1 LNFKPRNMHKLKIG
15 DTYAEKV
22 KFSQANVEIFAQI
35 TGDNNPIHLDAD
47 YAAKTPFGRPI
58 VHGFYAGSIFSKV
71 FGTTWPGEG
80 TIYLYQDMSFRAP
93 VFVEQEYVANFE
105 IIELDTEKH
114 RATVRCQLEDSQG
127 KPVIIGSAKLLHS
140 DKF

>member
-1 LNFKPRNMHKLKIG
+1 MTKLKLG
-15 DTYAEKV
+15 DTYSENV

-47 YAAKTPFGRPI
+47 YAAKTPFGKPI

-105 IIELDTEKH
+105 IVELDEEKH
-114 RATVRCQLEDSQG
+114 RAVVRCQLEDNQG
-127 KPVIIGSAKLLHS
+127 KPVIIGSAKLLHPE
-140 DKF
+140 KF

>member
-1 LNFKPRNMHKLKIG
+1 MPRLKLG

-35 TGDNNPIHLDAD
+35 TGDNNPIHLDPVYSAQ
-47 YAAKTPFGRPI
+47 TPFGRPI

-80 TIYLYQDMSFRAP
+80 TIYLFQDMSFRAP
-93 VFVEQEYVANFE
+93 VFVEQDYIANFE
-105 IIELDTEKH
+105 IVELDLEKH
-114 RATVRCQLEDSQG
+114 RAVVRCQLEDNQG
-127 KPVIIGSAKLLHS
+127 KPVIIGIAKLLHS
-140 DKF
+140 KKF

>member
-1 LNFKPRNMHKLKIG
+1 MIKLKLG

-22 KFSQANVEIFAQI
+22 KFTQANVEIFAQI
-35 TGDNNPIHLDAD
+35 TGDNNPIHLDPV
-47 YAAKTPFGRPI
+47 YAAKTPFGKPI

-80 TIYLYQDMSFRAP
+80 TIYLYQEMSFRAP
-93 VFVEQEYVANFE
+93 VFVGQEYIASFE

-114 RATVRCQLEDSQG
+114 RTVVRCQLEDNQG
-127 KPVIIGSAKLLHS
+127 KPVIIGSAKLLHPE
-140 DKF
+140 KF